1 MSPVELVSKLFVENV
16 IVEPQ
21 KNNYGRYYIVMKEVS
36 KNAKLK
42 KVTISN
48 VPSTSKAVKLDE
60 FIPKKCLLSGK
71 EGELSRC
78 DYVLFVEENGDN
90 YVYYIEMKSTKP
102 GSKPKVQ
109 FKASQCLIKYCGLL
123 AEVFIGNKS
132 MNEVKN
138 ERFILFKRGHLSK
151 RPTSTKPADWSSN
164 SPDHYYER
172 TFSTATSSIFFNEL
186 R

>member
-21 KNNYGRYYIVMKEVS
+21 KNNYGGCYIVMREPNV
-36 KNAKLK
+36 NTKLK

-48 VPSTSKAVKLDE
+48 VPLTSKAVKLDE

-172 TFSTATSSIFFNEL
+172 TFSAPTSCISFNEL

>member
-1 MSPVELVSKLFVENV
+1 LRHYL
-16 IVEPQ
+16 VEPQ
-21 KNNYGRYYIVMKEVS
+21 KNNYGGYYIDMREPS
-36 KNAKLK
+36 ENTKLK

-60 FIPKKCLLSGK
+60 FIPKNSLLSGK

-90 YVYYIEMKSTKP
+90 YIYYIEMKSTKP

-132 MNEVKN
+132 MNEVQN
-138 ERFILFKRGHLSK
+138 DRFVLFKRGHLSK
-151 RPTSTKPADWSSN
+151 RPTSAKPADWSSN
-164 SPDHYYER
+164 SPDNYYER
-172 TFSTATSSIFFNEL
+172 TFSAPISCIRYNEL